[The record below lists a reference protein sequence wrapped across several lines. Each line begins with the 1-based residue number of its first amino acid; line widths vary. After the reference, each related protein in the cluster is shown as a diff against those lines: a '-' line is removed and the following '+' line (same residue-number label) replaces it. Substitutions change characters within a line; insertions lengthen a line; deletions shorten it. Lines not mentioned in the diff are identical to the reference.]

1 MTHTILLTGAS
12 GMLGSR
18 VALALCDRGHR
29 VVGVDIAGAKV
40 VHERY
45 THAVCDLTRPD
56 DVAELFTAHPV
67 DRVIHLAALAHVT
80 GEKDLSWSRYFM
92 LNVLASQHVF
102 EQAARARIP
111 VFFASTVD
119 VYGLQRD
126 AITEATP
133 PAPVGGYAKSK
144 YEAEQRLL
152 KLMGDTPAFVARFAP
167 VYTAE
172 DMHDVQ
178 KRYYIKYPSV
188 AFTVGGGTDYA
199 FLNLDRV
206 VEVVCAWADREVAP
220 SGLVNFCDDAPFN
233 SAAMVA
239 AEKRAGRAK
248 RTLRLPGWVGCMGL
262 GVSRVCP
269 PQLRL
274 NVSKVLRP
282 YRFDTAGMKRFF
294 EGGDGAVHRR
304 EKPDLRGVRVLL
316 LEGFARQNM
325 ALMPALKALGCHL
338 TTYNK
343 IGRAHV

>member
-133 PAPVGGYAKSK
+133 P
-144 YEAEQRLL
+144 
-152 KLMGDTPAFVARFAP
+152 
-167 VYTAE
+167 
-172 DMHDVQ
+172 
-178 KRYYIKYPSV
+178 
-188 AFTVGGGTDYA
+188 
-199 FLNLDRV
+199 
-206 VEVVCAWADREVAP
+206 
-220 SGLVNFCDDAPFN
+220 
-233 SAAMVA
+233 
-239 AEKRAGRAK
+239 RAGGR
-248 RTLRLPGWVGCMGL
+248 LRQV
-262 GVSRVCP
+262 
-269 PQLRL
+269 
-274 NVSKVLRP
+274 
-282 YRFDTAGMKRFF
+282 
-294 EGGDGAVHRR
+294 
-304 EKPDLRGVRVLL
+304 
-316 LEGFARQNM
+316 
-325 ALMPALKALGCHL
+325 
-338 TTYNK
+338 K
-343 IGRAHV
+343 I